1 MINLTNE
8 ENKDDKF
15 DILTRKIDSL
25 EKELNSEKLKSK
37 NFEEEINLLNNLK
50 IPLFIKTIDEK
61 DSYIDSLIL
70 EQIKLQKEN
79 NYLKNNFVSNEDNIN
94 NIKLTKYIIPEL
106 QEEKDKLIMNQIN
119 KIDYLNYVY
128 KTTKLKLK
136 QKEEEYETQINGLNT
151 KIKSQEEYILSLKN
165 INSKNEEK
173 IKELNEEINELAE
186 LNKNLTLEIS
196 TLNDIISDINEEKEK
211 YVIENEY
218 NKKENEF
225 NYNNSILILDRI
237 QKQDENYK
245 KLNDLIEEYKEK
257 LNEVDIKTYI
267 FKVISI
273 GTLVESEAELIFT
286 KESKDKYIINIKYIT
301 GSYKYDILDI
311 NEIKKMEGEE
321 ENIFMVKYNKNKGRN
336 DELFKSKEINKILKV
351 YNDFKNKAIQF
362 SDPKKKKR
370 EERKKEKE
378 MKKNINAMFKN
389 IIRILSFSF
398 NLYKRK

>member
-378 MKKNINAMFKN
+378 MKKNINAMFN
-389 IIRILSFSF
+389 MW
-398 NLYKRK
+398 

>member
-286 KESKDKYIINIKYIT
+286 KESKDKYIVNIKYIT

-378 MKKNINAMFKN
+378 MKKNINAMFN
-389 IIRILSFSF
+389 MW
-398 NLYKRK
+398 

>member
-151 KIKSQEEYILSLKN
+151 TIKSQEEYILSLKN

-378 MKKNINAMFKN
+378 MKKNINAMFN
-389 IIRILSFSF
+389 MW
-398 NLYKRK
+398 

>member
-173 IKELNEEINELAE
+173 IKELNEEINELAK

-273 GTLVESEAELIFT
+273 GTIVESEAELIFT
-286 KESKDKYIINIKYIT
+286 KERKEKYIINIKYIT
-301 GSYKYDILDI
+301 VSYKYDI
-311 NEIKKMEGEE
+311 
-321 ENIFMVKYNKNKGRN
+321 
-336 DELFKSKEINKILKV
+336 
-351 YNDFKNKAIQF
+351 
-362 SDPKKKKR
+362 
-370 EERKKEKE
+370 
-378 MKKNINAMFKN
+378 
-389 IIRILSFSF
+389 
-398 NLYKRK
+398 

>member
-79 NYLKNNFVSNEDNIN
+79 NYLKNNFISNEDNIN

-378 MKKNINAMFKN
+378 MKKNINAMFN
-389 IIRILSFSF
+389 MW
-398 NLYKRK
+398 

>member
-119 KIDYLNYVY
+119 KIDYLYYVY

-378 MKKNINAMFKN
+378 MKKNINAMFN
-389 IIRILSFSF
+389 MW
-398 NLYKRK
+398 

>member
-70 EQIKLQKEN
+70 EQIELQKEN

-378 MKKNINAMFKN
+378 MKKNINAMFN
-389 IIRILSFSF
+389 MW
-398 NLYKRK
+398 

>member
-1 MINLTNE
+1 MINLTKE

-15 DILTRKIDSL
+15 DILTGKIDSL

-378 MKKNINAMFKN
+378 MKKNINAMFN
-389 IIRILSFSF
+389 MW
-398 NLYKRK
+398 

>member
-1 MINLTNE
+1 MINLTKE

-15 DILTRKIDSL
+15 DILTGKIDSL

-79 NYLKNNFVSNEDNIN
+79 NYLKNNFISNEDNIN
-94 NIKLTKYIIPEL
+94 DIKLTKYIIPEL

-273 GTLVESEAELIFT
+273 GTLVESEAEIIFT

-378 MKKNINAMFKN
+378 MKKNINAMFN
-389 IIRILSFSF
+389 MW
-398 NLYKRK
+398 

>member
-218 NKKENEF
+218 NKKENEV

-378 MKKNINAMFKN
+378 MKKNINAMFN
-389 IIRILSFSF
+389 MW
-398 NLYKRK
+398 

>member
-136 QKEEEYETQINGLNT
+136 QKEEEYESQINGLNT

-378 MKKNINAMFKN
+378 MKKNINAMFN
-389 IIRILSFSF
+389 MW
-398 NLYKRK
+398 

>member
-1 MINLTNE
+1 M
-8 ENKDDKF
+8 
-15 DILTRKIDSL
+15 
-25 EKELNSEKLKSK
+25 
-37 NFEEEINLLNNLK
+37 
-50 IPLFIKTIDEK
+50 
-61 DSYIDSLIL
+61 
-70 EQIKLQKEN
+70 
-79 NYLKNNFVSNEDNIN
+79 
-94 NIKLTKYIIPEL
+94 
-106 QEEKDKLIMNQIN
+106 
-119 KIDYLNYVY
+119 
-128 KTTKLKLK
+128 
-136 QKEEEYETQINGLNT
+136 
-151 KIKSQEEYILSLKN
+151 
-165 INSKNEEK
+165 
-173 IKELNEEINELAE
+173 
-186 LNKNLTLEIS
+186 NKNLTLEIS

-362 SDPKKKKR
+362 SDPKKNKR
-370 EERKKEKE
+370 EERKK
-378 MKKNINAMFKN
+378 
-389 IIRILSFSF
+389 
-398 NLYKRK
+398 

>member
-79 NYLKNNFVSNEDNIN
+79 NYLKNNFISNEDNIN

-218 NKKENEF
+218 NKKENEV

-378 MKKNINAMFKN
+378 MKKNINAMFN
-389 IIRILSFSF
+389 MW
-398 NLYKRK
+398 

>member
-173 IKELNEEINELAE
+173 IKELNEEIYELAE

-378 MKKNINAMFKN
+378 MKKNINAMFN
-389 IIRILSFSF
+389 MW
-398 NLYKRK
+398 

>member
-225 NYNNSILILDRI
+225 NYNNSKLILDRI

-370 EERKKEKE
+370 EERNKEKE
-378 MKKNINAMFKN
+378 MKKNINAMFN
-389 IIRILSFSF
+389 MW
-398 NLYKRK
+398 

>member
-273 GTLVESEAELIFT
+273 GTLVESEAEIIFT

-378 MKKNINAMFKN
+378 MKKNINAMFN
-389 IIRILSFSF
+389 MW
-398 NLYKRK
+398 